1 MHSAKVWWGAPKGTA
16 EEPCVLMGQAVSI
29 LLWLER
35 VELAWP
41 HELLLLGVAS
51 LLGEQFPFQ
60 AFS

>member
-1 MHSAKVWWGAPKGTA
+1 M
-16 EEPCVLMGQAVSI
+16 LMGQAVSI